1 MLPRRRVIRFRN
13 GIADNLPAKKI
24 TGLAECGCAG
34 IAKEHQILRLQHN
47 NVIFFCVGSLPFAS
61 PGQQKPRTAQRS
73 AMREITGYPSLA
85 ARLRCCAVGTYTP
98 SNGGVTSKS
107 TAYSFY
113 RNMNWGTPLP
123 DFFRRQLEAR
133 CVERHEGIDWGYH
146 NECAS
151 GAIAFLG

>member
-1 MLPRRRVIRFRN
+1 MVPQV
-13 GIADNLPAKKI
+13 
-24 TGLAECGCAG
+24 
-34 IAKEHQILRLQHN
+34 RL
-47 NVIFFCVGSLPFAS
+47 
-61 PGQQKPRTAQRS
+61 QRS
-73 AMREITGYPSLA
+73 AINAILCELRVRGLDAEVSLDGSA
-85 ARLRCCAVGTYTP
+85 LGHAGNYGLSKSSGASALLRRGTYTP